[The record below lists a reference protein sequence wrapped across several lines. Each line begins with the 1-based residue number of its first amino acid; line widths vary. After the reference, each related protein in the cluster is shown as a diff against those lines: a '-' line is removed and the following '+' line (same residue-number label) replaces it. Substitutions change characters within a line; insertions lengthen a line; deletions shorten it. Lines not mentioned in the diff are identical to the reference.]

1 MEKCSL
7 TNHKESD
14 AISFC
19 GECKIYMCNKC
30 EKHHSELFPNHN
42 PIKLEK
48 GKDTGELFLFCKEKT
63 KLKDE
68 KYGQHSE
75 CDICFL
81 KDIENDKKNK
91 LKENIK
97 CLEDISIDLKQ
108 KINELKIIFEKIDKN
123 KEELKTNIQKI
134 FTKIRNVL
142 NEREEELLNE
152 VNNKY
157 NKIFFNEDII
167 KQNEKLPN
175 KIKISLE
182 KGKEIQNNWNNNKL
196 ILLIN
201 NCLNIENNI
210 NEIKLLNDNILKTN
224 SIGIN
229 IVFSLVKKV

>member
-7 TNHKESD
+7 INHKESD

-30 EKHHSELFPNHN
+30 DKFHSEMFENHN
-42 PIKLEK
+42 QIKLEK
-48 GKDTGELFLFCKEKT
+48 GKDINELFLFCNEKNHKDKLKYYCKVHNKLCCAECIS

-68 KYGQHSE
+68 QYGQHSD

-97 CLEDISIDLKQ
+97 KLEDISVDLEQ

-134 FTKIRNVL
+134 FTKLRNVL

-152 VNNKY
+152 ADNKY
-157 NKIFFNEDII
+157 NEIYFNEEII
-167 KQNEKLPN
+167 KQSEKLTN

-196 ILLIN
+196 ILLI
-201 NCLNIENNI
+201 
-210 NEIKLLNDNILKTN
+210 IKN
-224 SIGIN
+224 
-229 IVFSLVKKV
+229 